1 MLSITKV
8 ELDLISDV
16 DMYLFF
22 EKVMRDGLSYI
33 SEWYSKANNKY
44 LLSYDP
50 YKTDKI
56 YHKLGQKLL
65 TQLC

>member
-8 ELDLISDV
+8 ELDLISDD

-22 EKVMRDGLSYI
+22 EEVMRDGVSYI

-50 YKTDKI
+50 
-56 YHKLGQKLL
+56 
-65 TQLC
+65 